1 MLKGHFVGYYSSL
14 TTSFLISFVE
24 LVLGWIGSSYQTLT
38 CCLISPIIQ
47 LMTKQQMK
55 MCESVSCE
63 YSTVV
68 ESNHH
73 ELNQLTHS

>member
-1 MLKGHFVGYYSSL
+1 
-14 TTSFLISFVE
+14 
-24 LVLGWIGSSYQTLT
+24 
-38 CCLISPIIQ
+38 LISPIIQ